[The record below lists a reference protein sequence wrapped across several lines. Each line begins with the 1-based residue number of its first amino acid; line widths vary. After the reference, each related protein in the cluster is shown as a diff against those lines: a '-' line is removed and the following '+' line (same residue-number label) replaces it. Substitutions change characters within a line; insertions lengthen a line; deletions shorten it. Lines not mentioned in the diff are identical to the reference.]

1 MVISPRITSALAP
14 AVLALLVSVLGACVP
29 PPGPEQQAKLA
40 GACQTLN
47 GYCAVEREAV
57 WDPARAQLVK
67 FAEDGTAYC
76 PAGSYLTVA
85 TPRSVYYA
93 DPIPSGYYR

>member
-1 MVISPRITSALAP
+1 MSIAPRLLPLLAAALLAP
-14 AVLALLVSVLGACVP
+14 LLSACVP

-47 GYCAVEREAV
+47 CYCAVEREAV
-57 WDPARAQLVK
+57 WDPARARAVK
-67 FAEDGTAYC
+67 FREDGTAYC
-76 PAGSYLTVA
+76 PPGSYLTVA

-93 DPIPSGYYR
+93 DPIPAGYYR